1 MPDAGSTPDRDG
13 SRSDCACNNGG
24 GGGGATC
31 SSGSTVGVAGR
42 GHGGVSATLKHTSP
56 TAAAGVA
63 GAAAAPPLCSCGAG
77 RGGGSGNCS
86 GSSAP
91 PPPPTA
97 PPQLPPTPTSGGSV
111 SATLPQRVVRPARL
125 PIRPRVRSGDG
136 PLRRTSMGR
145 GGGGRRPPHVG
156 CCSSGGNGGRSGGG
170 ESARRGGGAGLP
182 AWEANWATGSASAER
197 GGTNR
202 RGATTRQ
209 QLVLAIA
216 LGVLT
221 TTTGGDT
228 SGQGEGG
235 GRVRRARCAATS
247 RRVALSQFCT
257 RGPRPAH
264 PPSAPSGWPIGW
276 RGQHAAVRGG
286 VNSARR
292 VPRHDRVGRE
302 ERVGR
307 CPAGR
312 RATPP
317 LPQARA
323 TSSLPNYRLNP
334 RHIRQ
339 AVVRWDVAAQPCCST
354 KYTAPPSPRLAFPGR
369 RSVPPPGPHPFLHCF
384 PQQRR

>member
-1 MPDAGSTPDRDG
+1 MAAAVKAPAASMPDAGSTPDRDG

-111 SATLPQRVVRPARL
+111 SAMLPQRVVRPARL

-170 ESARRGGGAGLP
+170 ESARRGGGGGPSSVGSQLGDGERVGGEGGDEPSRRHDTA
-182 AWEANWATGSASAER
+182 ATGAGDRVR
-197 GGTNR
+197 GVDDDDGRGHVRAGGR
-202 RGATTRQ
+202 RGAGAPCPPRRDVAASCPFS
-209 QLVLAIA
+209 VLY
-216 LGVLT
+216 
-221 TTTGGDT
+221 
-228 SGQGEGG
+228 
-235 GRVRRARCAATS
+235 
-247 RRVALSQFCT
+247 
-257 RGPRPAH
+257 PRPAARS
-264 PPSAPSGWPIGW
+264 PPQRS
-276 RGQHAAVRGG
+276 VG
-286 VNSARR
+286 VADRVARSARR
-292 VPRHDRVGRE
+292 
-302 ERVGR
+302 
-307 CPAGR
+307 CAGGGQQR
-312 RATPP
+312 
-317 LPQARA
+317 
-323 TSSLPNYRLNP
+323 
-334 RHIRQ
+334 
-339 AVVRWDVAAQPCCST
+339 
-354 KYTAPPSPRLAFPGR
+354 
-369 RSVPPPGPHPFLHCF
+369 PPGA
-384 PQQRR
+384 QA